1 MEATTDSRQNVFS
14 SAFFW
19 VKIAFL
25 LFIVLAS
32 IYSIRTVWVDI
43 RGESVPEPKH
53 TEPEVVLPSS
63 AKIAKPDA
71 PYSKRWRIAGELKS
85 DYVSKVVLT
94 DSNGRFRTLPANQF
108 DGEGFTLSGII
119 DGEIV
124 TYFTGG

>member
-1 MEATTDSRQNVFS
+1 M
-14 SAFFW
+14 
-19 VKIAFL
+19 
-25 LFIVLAS
+25 
-32 IYSIRTVWVDI
+32 DI

-71 PYSKRWRIAGELKS
+71 QYSKRWRIAGELKS